1 MRPISPRCA
10 YGVAAS
16 IPVFIG
22 PKSSGQ
28 VRPQA
33 DLCLEIAM
41 PPDNR
46 PSFARI
52 IDLRMMLL
60 FGRGHIRAEAE
71 LNKLFGA
78 LGLKASRVLSLPPSP
93 NIIVEGRIE

>member
-1 MRPISPRCA
+1 
-10 YGVAAS
+10 
-16 IPVFIG
+16 
-22 PKSSGQ
+22 
-28 VRPQA
+28 
-33 DLCLEIAM
+33 M

-60 FGRGHIRAEAE
+60 FGRGHIRTEAE

>member
-1 MRPISPRCA
+1 MTPQRRFWS
-10 YGVAAS
+10 
-16 IPVFIG
+16 FIG

-71 LNKLFGA
+71 LNKLFGG
-78 LGLKASRVLSLPPSP
+78 LGLKASRVLSLPPPP

>member
-1 MRPISPRCA
+1 
-10 YGVAAS
+10 
-16 IPVFIG
+16 
-22 PKSSGQ
+22 
-28 VRPQA
+28 
-33 DLCLEIAM
+33 M

-52 IDLRMMLL
+52 ISLRMMLL
-60 FGRGHIRAEAE
+60 FGGRGHIRAEAE

-78 LGLKASRVLSLPPSP
+78 LGLKASRALSLPPSP